1 MTFRVDFV
9 YVDYDGDRGDD
20 EADDHGL
27 DDEVDGLMVLLATVR
42 TIVVMSMVA
51 ASFSYEDSDYE
62 GARRHHVDVVV
73 TAVGMSQDLI
83 VCPGFGWDF
92 ERVGT
97 FLPSFGNLTAE
108 TNTGTDANAGK
119 RNTSL
124 LMFCSR
130 HVFFNHFCR
139 RWKDGGG
146 MKGIKAERK
155 QERTKG
161 KTRAQAKKSEKPRD
175 GHG

>member
-73 TAVGMSQDLI
+73 AAVGMSQDSI

-119 RNTSL
+119 HNASL
-124 LMFCSR
+124 LLFCSR
-130 HVFFNHFCR
+130 HVFLKSFLSQVEGR
-139 RWKDGGG
+139 RGKERNEGG
-146 MKGIKAERK
+146 KKARK
-155 QERTKG
+155 TQREA
-161 KTRAQAKKSEKPRD
+161 RAQAKRSGKPRD